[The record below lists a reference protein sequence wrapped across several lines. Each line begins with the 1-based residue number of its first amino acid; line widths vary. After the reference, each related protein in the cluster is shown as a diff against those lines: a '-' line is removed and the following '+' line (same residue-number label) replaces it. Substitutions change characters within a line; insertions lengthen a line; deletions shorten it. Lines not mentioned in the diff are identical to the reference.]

1 MPAAAIEPGVV
12 IAIVVVAVTI
22 ASVLVYAGVSGALRG
37 WRGGLRGVDDEL
49 LGRTDT
55 EAGAAADREE
65 EVRQMVEAQSYR
77 RVQRGE
83 EPLDIDAEV
92 ERRLSGG

>member
-1 MPAAAIEPGVV
+1 MEPGVV

-22 ASVLVYAGVSGALRG
+22 ASALVYVGVSGALRS
-37 WRGGLRGVDDEL
+37 WRGSLRGVDEEL
-49 LGRTDT
+49 LGETDT

-65 EVRQMVEAQSYR
+65 EIRQMVEAQSYR

-83 EPLDIDAEV
+83 QPLDIDAEV
-92 ERRLSGG
+92 ERRLSEPPG